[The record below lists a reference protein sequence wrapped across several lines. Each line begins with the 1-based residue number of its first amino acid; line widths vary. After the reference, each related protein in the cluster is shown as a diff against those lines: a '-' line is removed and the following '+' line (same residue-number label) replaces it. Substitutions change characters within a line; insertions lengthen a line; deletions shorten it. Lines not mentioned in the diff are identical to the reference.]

1 MSCPAGFTFDSMPQ
15 KAPYAEMTETLEPGM
30 RVEYC
35 GQTITWSENHLP
47 ASRLEPLR
55 RVGDELAD
63 NALEALKIKP
73 GQDAYKVLLA
83 YVSRPE
89 HEQESP
95 APRLLMKQVMTVPEW
110 VDWEQVR
117 RGQQVFWLVSPP
129 LSSLSLSL
137 SSLIDPSAS
146 SRWALGE
153 PHSLRPRTFL
163 TRLPPPFRNRRYCL
177 FIHHILLHFSLTGG
191 FSLPKITKVLTSTG
205 YLSGSKSKERVYETS
220 QFVFDIAHSLEHLT
234 PGTGPAWESIIQVRF
249 LHAGVRSRL
258 SKVSR
263 AHSKYYSVE
272 EHGVPINQE
281 DLLGTLFSFSNTVWR
296 VMEARLNIIM
306 SQQEREDYLHL
317 WRYVGYVMG
326 VDDLVGATRSPEL
339 ADACLESIVLHLSD
353 PNEEGGK
360 LAASLLKSMAAGP
373 TMTKVIN
380 TLGLP
385 DPFKFHLVLAES
397 LLGEDF
403 WKLNGL
409 PSMPR
414 PYWFL
419 QKMLIWMA
427 MMDLKLVS
435 WLPWWFRLRSHM
447 LLQMYNR
454 LIARTIGKKRTQ
466 FELKEVPKTMMAQ
479 QDEEMNRHPMEGF
492 MAADWLWPMA
502 LTAASFAIAVGYFR

>member
-55 RVGDELAD
+55 RIGDELAD
-63 NALEALKIKP
+63 KALEALKIKA

-117 RGQQVFWLVSPP
+117 RGQQVFW
-129 LSSLSLSL
+129 
-137 SSLIDPSAS
+137 
-146 SRWALGE
+146 
-153 PHSLRPRTFL
+153 
-163 TRLPPPFRNRRYCL
+163 RYCL

-249 LHAGVRSRL
+249 LHAGVRARL
-258 SKVSR
+258 SRVSR

-373 TMTKVIN
+373 TMTKVIH

-435 WLPWWFRLRSHM
+435 WLPWWFQLRSHM

-454 LIARTIGKKRTQ
+454 LITRTIGKKRTQ
-466 FELKEVPKTMMAQ
+466 FELKEVPKTAQ
-479 QDEEMNRHPMEGF
+479 QDGEMSRHPMEGF
-492 MAADWLWPMA
+492 RVADRLWPMV